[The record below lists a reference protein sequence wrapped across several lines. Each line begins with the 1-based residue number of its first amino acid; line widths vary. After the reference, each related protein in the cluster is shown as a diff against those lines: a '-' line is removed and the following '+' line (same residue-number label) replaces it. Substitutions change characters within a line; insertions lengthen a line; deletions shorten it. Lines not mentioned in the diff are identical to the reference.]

1 MAKNHEE
8 LDQYGSM
15 SLDPPASPQYYEGGR
30 GSEGIEE
37 RDSIMEES
45 DSDTIGRSALEDE
58 GENESGVVDGWSEDA
73 KNALAVQYRRHKK
86 KFCIE
91 VGNS

>member
-45 DSDTIGRSALEDE
+45 DSDTIGRSALE
-58 GENESGVVDGWSEDA
+58 VCILLHV
-73 KNALAVQYRRHKK
+73 YRPV
-86 KFCIE
+86 FATA
-91 VGNS
+91 